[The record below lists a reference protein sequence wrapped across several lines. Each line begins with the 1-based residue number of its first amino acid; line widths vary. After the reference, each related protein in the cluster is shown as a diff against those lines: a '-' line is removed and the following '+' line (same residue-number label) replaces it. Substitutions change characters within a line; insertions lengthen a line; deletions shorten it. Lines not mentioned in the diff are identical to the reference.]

1 MSIFKDKMS
10 DKTRRLYD
18 FMWGEKTELA
28 EHIEKAT
35 QKDGCETTYRFKG
48 DVGKEGELL
57 TQRFGLDA
65 SQFGPMFKKVCNGD
79 GNEKEKIMILHSS
92 SLCALLF
99 FHNVTCDNTVVI
111 RIDEEEVPF
120 NKVTFEFKNPVIK
133 NPSNMDIVLVSED
146 KKYVLFLES
155 KFSEYLMY
163 ETTKS
168 NKIADAYKTKNVY
181 SAPLYQEDVLENM
194 GIRKGKTAEENKFVL
209 ESNEKV
215 YLDGIK
221 QMISHYVGVNQRADK
236 RENRRFDEKNNPSE
250 QEILDAITGGAKLY
264 LGEIIFDFENV
275 NGIEKENEK
284 KYFEEAAKRY
294 RRKYEELAKNM
305 NKLSNGKVTILP
317 QNINYSEIK
326 ANHKVAESVLKFYNM

>member
-65 SQFGPMFKKVCNGD
+65 SQFGPMFKKVCSGD
-79 GNEKEKIMILHSS
+79 GNEKEKITILHSS

-99 FHNVTCDNTVVI
+99 FYNVSKENPVTI
-111 RIDEEEVPF
+111 SIDEEEVTF
-120 NKVTFEFKNPVIK
+120 DWVTFEFKNPVIK
-133 NPSNMDIVLVSED
+133 NPSNMDIVLVSKD

-155 KFSEYLMY
+155 KFSEYYMY
-163 ETTKS
+163 EALKS
-168 NKIADAYKTKNVY
+168 GKISNAYREEGTY
-181 SAPLYQEDVLENM
+181 SWPLYQKDILGDMGIWTEDVN
-194 GIRKGKTAEENKFVL
+194 EENKFVL
-209 ESNEKV
+209 KAGEKV

-221 QMISHYVGVNQRADK
+221 QMISHYVGVNRRVDRDIIFDDK
-236 RENRRFDEKNNPSE
+236 KNPDA
-250 QEILDAITGGAKLY
+250 QVILDVIAADAKLC
-264 LGEIIFDFENV
+264 LGEVIFDFENAG
-275 NGIEKENEK
+275 GIEKENEK
-284 KYFEEAAKRY
+284 EYFKKIADRY

-305 NKLSNGKVTILP
+305 NKFSVGKVTILP
-317 QNINYSEIK
+317 KSINYSEIK
-326 ANHKVAESVLKFYNM
+326 TNHEVAESVLEFYNF